1 MMEILKSIEDESSP
15 LVRVYKEWFISTK
28 IVEYYKTGS
37 SKFAEDYLF
46 ELLEDHSKPV
56 FAVSAE
62 KICFLVLKELRNDD
76 GKYGFDKLL
85 DKFICTLV
93 PNAASNKPLVRHFS
107 NSLVISLWPAFE
119 SYLSNHTLRSII
131 ENLYINAKKTQV
143 FGEYRTGDANVWDL
157 ENDKKLT
164 NMFGGVAKKI
174 TDQNSPYISEPVFEK
189 YLQVKDTVPIG
200 TDEKSLWLN
209 KRDINIDADAS
220 GSMNSDTSPLQ
231 TKSGAWETVL
241 DLDNKKSNEVVTRS
255 DLIVVSSLVDK
266 PPNLG
271 GICRL
276 CDVLGVGLMN
286 CSRHQSQKP
295 SSIQKR
301 GCHC

>member
-1 MMEILKSIEDESSP
+1 M
-15 LVRVYKEWFISTK
+15 
-28 IVEYYKTGS
+28 
-37 SKFAEDYLF
+37 
-46 ELLEDHSKPV
+46 
-56 FAVSAE
+56 
-62 KICFLVLKELRNDD
+62 
-76 GKYGFDKLL
+76 
-85 DKFICTLV
+85 
-93 PNAASNKPLVRHFS
+93 
-107 NSLVISLWPAFE
+107 ISLWPAFE

-276 CDVLGVGLMN
+276 CDVLGVGLMTVQDIKVKSHPQFKN
-286 CSRHQSQKP
+286 VAVTADRWMPIEEVALENIASFMKEKKKEGYTLIGLEQTDKSLKLA
-295 SSIQKR
+295 
-301 GCHC
+301 